1 MQDLVFEAAWHN
13 LVQLSLAALPLNTLL
28 RTNKDLLTVLDD
40 LSQHD
45 ARRGVVQLREGIGS
59 VPQRGA
65 AAGPDL
71 LPKPRSTLR
80 SDTKDTQLSNPWLR

>member
-40 LSQHD
+40 PSQHD
-45 ARRGVVQLREGIGS
+45 ARRGIVQLREGIGS

-65 AAGPDL
+65 AAGLVL
-71 LPKPRSTLR
+71 LP
-80 SDTKDTQLSNPWLR
+80 